1 MFLIERLSNSIAIK
15 VSKTLDLDA
24 EKQEVLAY
32 GAFSL
37 LQTLWSVGLVMIFG
51 YLFNVF
57 WEATIISSSGA
68 LLRKYSGGGHATS
81 PNRCAIIGV
90 IMSVGP
96 ALILSSLPIVISIEY
111 VYLYSIITLISSYYI
126 IYKYSPVDSPNKPIV
141 KEATKKRLKK
151 ASFNVIHILILVIV
165 VLCIYYYRDQNNI
178 LKNIILSICTG
189 VLWQDITLLPLGHNF
204 ITQIDTFLKNIFSL
218 IGGEIA

>member
-1 MFLIERLSNSIAIK
+1 MFLIERLSNSIATK

-24 EKQEVLAY
+24 ERQEVLAY

-37 LQTLWSVGLVMIFG
+37 LQTLWSIGLVMIFG
-51 YLFNVF
+51 ALFNVF

-96 ALILSSLPIVISIEY
+96 ALMLSSLPVDISIEY
-111 VYLYSIITLISSYYI
+111 VYLYSIITLSISYYI

-141 KEATKKRLKK
+141 KEAIKKRLKK
-151 ASFNVIHILILVIV
+151 ASFNMIHILMLIIV
-165 VLCIYYYRDQNNI
+165 VLCISYFREQNGI
-178 LKNIILSICTG
+178 LIKIMLSICTG
-189 VLWQDITLLPLGHNF
+189 ILWQDMTLLPLGHNF
-204 ITQIDTFLKNIFSL
+204 ITQLDTFLKKYFFFSR
-218 IGGEIA
+218 G